1 MEEDQVSEVQISM
14 VRLFDT
20 DLGDDS
26 SSESTSDFCNL
37 QRCFSTSRRFQ
48 LGAGTI

>member
-26 SSESTSDFCNL
+26 SGSGKYF
-37 QRCFSTSRRFQ
+37 
-48 LGAGTI
+48 GTFAIFKDVFNKPL